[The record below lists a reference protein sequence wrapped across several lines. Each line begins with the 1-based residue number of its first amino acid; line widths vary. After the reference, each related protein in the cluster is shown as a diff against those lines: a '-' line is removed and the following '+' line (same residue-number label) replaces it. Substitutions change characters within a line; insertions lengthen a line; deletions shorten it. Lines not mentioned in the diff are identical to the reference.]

1 MMKLAYLKPDVRALK
16 IQQSGVVCGS
26 VTNVNG
32 SEDFHYDGPGGDNPA
47 QARSGIW
54 EDEELLE
61 DGKTASDREA
71 MFNKDAFLSILR

>member
-1 MMKLAYLKPDVRALK
+1 MKKLVYLKPDVRALM

-26 VTNVNG
+26 VTNVSG
-32 SEDFHYDGPGGDNPA
+32 EDIHYDCPGGDNPA

-61 DGKTASDREA
+61 DGKTANNSEA
-71 MFNKDAFLSILR
+71 MFNKDAFLSVLR

>member
-1 MMKLAYLKPDVRALK
+1 MKKLVYLKPEVRALM

-26 VTNVNG
+26 VTNVSG
-32 SEDFHYDGPGGDNPA
+32 EDIHYDGPGGDNPA

-61 DGKTASDREA
+61 DGKTASDRET